1 MKAWVLHDVNRIHFE
16 EVEKPRPEENE
27 VLVSVKA
34 VGICGSDIPRIYK
47 TGAHVHPLIPGHE
60 FAGQV
65 IEVGKRA
72 NTAWIGKRVGIF
84 PLIPC
89 EKCTAC
95 QRKHYELC
103 RSYSYLGSRRNGGFA
118 EYVTVPEWNLIEL
131 SESVAYEEAAMLEP
145 MAVAVHAMRRIQ
157 MHKNDTVVVLGLG
170 TIGMLLLMFLKD
182 AGIENILAVGNK
194 EFQRNTVLALGLN
207 EKCYCDS
214 KTQNVSEWIMQHT
227 NQIGADVFFECVG
240 KNETF
245 SQAVDVTAPQGRICL
260 VGNPYSDMTLEKS
273 VYWKILRNQI
283 TLTGTWNSSFTH
295 QNDDDWHYVLNRLM
309 QRRIL
314 PKQLISHE
322 WKLQD
327 AERGFLTM
335 RDKIE
340 DYMKVMIYI

>member
-1 MKAWVLHDVNRIHFE
+1 MKAWVLHNVNNIHFE

-89 EKCTAC
+89 ENCTAC

-157 MHKNDTVVVLGLG
+157 LHKNDTVVVFGLG

-182 AGIENILAVGNK
+182 AGIENIFAVGNK

-295 QNDDDWHYVLNRLM
+295 QNDDDWHYVLSRLM

>member
-157 MHKNDTVVVLGLG
+157 LHKNDTVVVFGLG

-214 KTQNVSEWIMQHT
+214 KTENVSEWIMQHT

-245 SQAVDVTAPQGRICL
+245 SQAVDLTAPQGRICL

-295 QNDDDWHYVLNRLM
+295 QNDDDWHYVLSRLM

>member
-1 MKAWVLHDVNRIHFE
+1 
-16 EVEKPRPEENE
+16 
-27 VLVSVKA
+27 
-34 VGICGSDIPRIYK
+34 
-47 TGAHVHPLIPGHE
+47 
-60 FAGQV
+60 
-65 IEVGKRA
+65 
-72 NTAWIGKRVGIF
+72 
-84 PLIPC
+84 
-89 EKCTAC
+89 
-95 QRKHYELC
+95 
-103 RSYSYLGSRRNGGFA
+103 
-118 EYVTVPEWNLIEL
+118 
-131 SESVAYEEAAMLEP
+131 MLEP

-157 MHKNDTVVVLGLG
+157 LYKNDTVVVFGLG
-170 TIGMLLLMFLKD
+170 TIGMLLLIFLKD

-214 KTQNVSEWIMQHT
+214 KAQNVSEWIMQHT

-245 SQAVDVTAPQGRICL
+245 SQVVDLTAPQGRICL

-295 QNDDDWHYVLNRLM
+295 QNDDDWHYVLNRLV

-327 AERGFLTM
+327 AESGFLTM
-335 RDKIE
+335 RDKMK
-340 DYMKVMIYI
+340 DYMKVMIYNKGF